1 MTPES
6 FDTLLKVGSNL
17 STGAILLGI
26 LYFLY
31 KNAPKWIDRHF
42 TLIGDLTAVFQREI
56 KEERTYNQQQNERL
70 ALLLERSNTNTVQAF
85 QALNEKITEHYAISA
100 ELSRR
105 VETEILARRRHRIE
119 DENNPP
125 IDPPRRA

>member
-1 MTPES
+1 MTQET
-6 FDTLLKVGSNL
+6 FDTFLKVGSNL
-17 STGAILLGI
+17 STGFILLGI

-42 TLIGDLTAVFQREI
+42 TLIADLTTAFQREI
-56 KEERTYNQQQNERL
+56 KEERTYSQAQNERL

-85 QALNEKITEHYAISA
+85 QSLSDKITEHHTVAV

-105 VETEILARRRHRIE
+105 VETEIM
-119 DENNPP
+119 NNRMQRLEAAPP
-125 IDPPRRA
+125 PHKTS